1 MQLIHKFILL
11 VSELNSNF
19 FLQLLQLNSDILI
32 ICELVNSSKWILF
45 VLCLLSQPYKFIL
58 KFLKLILQF
67 SEHFGQI
74 IWLALTKFRFSS
86 LFSVFSDILIEIN
99 FLILSELLIVCEKVE
114 LKSIFSNNTQL
125 Y

>member
-32 ICELVNSSKWILF
+32 ICELSNSSKRILF
-45 VLCLLSQPYKFIL
+45 VLCLFSQPYKFIL

>member
-32 ICELVNSSKWILF
+32 ICELANSSKRILF
-45 VLCLLSQPYKFIL
+45 VLFLLSQPYKFIL

>member
-32 ICELVNSSKWILF
+32 ICELANSSKRILF
-45 VLCLLSQPYKFIL
+45 VLCLLLQPYKFIL